1 MEEHRFVLYEQR
13 ILPLAPDLQGGEH
26 HELLLRMRETDGTII
41 PPMAFIPAAERYALM
56 PAIDRWVIREAL
68 SQCAARKRMDMPDG
82 TYAINLSGASI
93 CDEQML
99 DFVREQ
105 FAHYQV
111 APEKICFEITET
123 VAIAN
128 LTQAGTMIRALKE
141 MGCRIALDDFG
152 SGMSSFTY
160 LKNLNVDYLKIDGSF
175 VKNMVANPVDFAM
188 VEAINRIGHVMG
200 IQTIAEYVEDEK
212 TLQALRQLGVD
223 FAQGFNVGKPYPA
236 GCGTQTSGKTEERRS
251 KPSKVESAKA
261 TWKKDAVTG
270 SVE

>member
-1 MEEHRFVLYEQR
+1 MD
-13 ILPLAPDLQGGEH
+13 LPE
-26 HELLLRMRETDGTII
+26 
-41 PPMAFIPAAERYALM
+41 
-56 PAIDRWVIREAL
+56 
-68 SQCAARKRMDMPDG
+68 G

-99 DFVREQ
+99 DFIREQ
-105 FAHYQV
+105 FDHYQV

-128 LTQAGTMIRALKE
+128 LTQAGAMIRSLKE

-236 GCGTQTSGKTEERRS
+236 RCGAHALGKEEEPQGMSSKGAMTEL
-251 KPSKVESAKA
+251 
-261 TWKKDAVTG
+261 
-270 SVE
+270 